1 MKNILIDASINE
13 EKLKCLKSIKG
24 VNAEV
29 IEYREEA
36 RYIPAEILKDKHILF
51 CSYPPKN
58 FEDMKS
64 LEFIQLTSSGYSQLF
79 NLGLEEKGIKACNA
93 RGNSDAPI
101 AEWNIAMMINL
112 ARDLRG
118 LIRNQEAGVWD
129 QSVRFQTEIRGLTV
143 GIWGYGSI
151 GRETARLAKALGLK
165 VYALDRFIYDSS
177 NGPLL
182 YVLDG
187 AGDRDAKIPDKCF
200 TLEQKE
206 EFLKD
211 LDFLVLAIPLTNETK
226 GIIGEKELKALKPKA
241 FIINAARGPLI
252 QEEALLKVLREG
264 SIAGAALDTHNYYP
278 MPADHPL
285 WRFPNVII
293 TPHISGAGLTLQS
306 IERIWDI
313 FVQNVE
319 RYSKGLPLLNQL
331 TSFQLSG
338 K

>member
-1 MKNILIDASINE
+1 MKNILVDANVHE
-13 EKLKCLKSIKG
+13 EKLKYLKSIKG
-24 VNAEV
+24 VNVEV
-29 IEYREEA
+29 IEYKEEA
-36 RYIPAEILKDKHILF
+36 RYIPAEILKDKNVLF

-64 LEFIQLTSSGYSQLF
+64 LEFIQLTSAGYSQLF
-79 NLGLEEKGIKACNA
+79 NMNLEEKGIRACNG

-112 ARDLRG
+112 ARDMRG

-129 QSVRFQTEIRGLTV
+129 RSAKFQTEIRGLTV

-151 GRETARLAKALGLK
+151 GRETARLAKAHGLK
-165 VYALDRFIYDSS
+165 VHVIDQFIYNSS

-187 AGDRDAKIPDKCF
+187 VGDPNAEIPDKCF
-200 TLEQKE
+200 TLEQKD

-211 LDFLVLAIPLTNETK
+211 LDFLVLAMPLTDTTK
-226 GIIGEKELKALKPKA
+226 GIIGEKELNTLKRNA
-241 FIINAARGPLI
+241 FVINAARGPLI
-252 QEEALLKVLREG
+252 QEEAFLKVLREG
-264 SIAGAALDTHNYYP
+264 RIAGAALDTHYYYP

-285 WRFPNVII
+285 WKFPNVIM
-293 TPHISGAGLTLQS
+293 TPHISGSGLSPQF

-319 RYSKGLPLLNQL
+319 RFINGLPLLNQL
-331 TSFQLSG
+331 NSFQLSG